1 MQICSMKSKRL
12 AAHTAETGDQG
23 TKRVYEFFA
32 LFSLSVWCEWQLKA
46 LICAKC
52 LTLVE
57 HFLAPID
64 QLHRTPNAM

>member
-1 MQICSMKSKRL
+1 MQYEEQ
-12 AAHTAETGDQG
+12 AHSAETEDLG
-23 TKRVYEFFA
+23 TKRVYEYFA
-32 LFSLSVWCEWQLKA
+32 LFPLSVWCEWQLKA